1 MIQIRPVSDLK
12 NKFTEIEAIVN
23 QGEPVYLTKN
33 GYGSRVVL
41 SLEEY
46 SKLTDCIEN
55 KLDEVDLSAMQESTR
70 LTHDEVFSHVR
81 NEMSGK

>member
-12 NKFTEIEAIVN
+12 NKFTEIVAIVN
-23 QGEPVYLTKN
+23 QGEPVYLTKKWIWKQ
-33 GYGSRVVL
+33 VVL

-55 KLDEVDLSAMQESTR
+55 KLDEADLSAMQESTR
-70 LTHDEVFSHVR
+70 LTHDKVFSHVR

>member
-1 MIQIRPVSDLK
+1 MIQIRPVSDLR
-12 NKFTEIEAIVN
+12 NKFIEIEAIVH

-46 SKLTDCIEN
+46 SKLTDCIEK
-55 KLDEVDLSAMQESTR
+55 KLDEADLSAMQESTR
-70 LTHDEVFSHVR
+70 LTNDEVFSHVC

>member
-1 MIQIRPVSDLK
+1 MIQIKPVSDLK

-46 SKLTDCIEN
+46 SKLTDCIGN
-55 KLDEVDLSAMQESTR
+55 KLDEADSSAMQESTR

-81 NEMSGK
+81 NEMRGK